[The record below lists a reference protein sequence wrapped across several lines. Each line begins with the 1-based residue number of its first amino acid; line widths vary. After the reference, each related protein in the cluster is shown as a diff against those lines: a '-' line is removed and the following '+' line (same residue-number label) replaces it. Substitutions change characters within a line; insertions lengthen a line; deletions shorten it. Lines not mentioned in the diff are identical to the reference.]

1 MVNSRQA
8 WAFPIARGGPTPNIA
23 LDAELIELGESNE
36 VVDLTC
42 ESLEPV
48 VIDLTHHDSVVITE
62 RRRRPRANTRSLQ
75 DQTGSCVVN
84 TDEEGLKRDR
94 DAYTTVP
101 TIIPCKK
108 NFFCHI
114 LPGYIQCQVCVD
126 GYSEIELSI
135 QHTYSIECGHICS
148 QCFCTSFKYTNTC
161 PVCLKKKI
169 SLRQYHCIYIWCM
182 PCCSRQNLWLD
193 FSMSLCGNYGLLASN
208 TLSLKTDF

>member
-1 MVNSRQA
+1 SFFLGRA
-8 WAFPIARGGPTPNIA
+8 GKRRGRPVAKPREGPTPNIA

-48 VIDLTHHDSVVITE
+48 VTDLTHHDSVVILE
-62 RRRRPRANTRSLQ
+62 QRRRPRANTRSLQ

-94 DAYTTVP
+94 DACTTNSAHHNSLQ
-101 TIIPCKK
+101 KK
-108 NFFCHI
+108 FFCHI
-114 LPGYIQCQVCVD
+114 LPGYIRCQVCVD

-161 PVCLKKKI
+161 PVCLEKKKSAFVSI
-169 SLRQYHCIYIWCM
+169 TAFIYDVCLVAQDRACGWIF
-182 PCCSRQNLWLD
+182 PCLCAGT
-193 FSMSLCGNYGLLASN
+193 MSCWHP
-208 TLSLKTDF
+208 TL